1 MTTIRRN
8 RAIELAWTAHR
19 WLYRLSGGRIGATL
33 GALPVLMLT
42 TKGRK
47 TGELRSVLLTYIADA
62 GRYVV
67 YASHA
72 GEEREP
78 PWWLNLRATREA
90 EVRVDGHL
98 VRVRAREAEGEER
111 ARLWERATS
120 AEPNYAEYQKRTTRR
135 IAVVVLEPG

>member
-1 MTTIRRN
+1 MTTVRRN
-8 RAIELAWTAHR
+8 RAMELAWTAHR

-47 TGELRSVLLTYIADA
+47 TGELRAVLLTYVADGDRDA
-62 GRYVV
+62 VF
-67 YASHA
+67 ASHA

-78 PWWLNLRATREA
+78 PWWLNLRAAREA
-90 EVRVDGHL
+90 EIQVDGRT
-98 VRVRAREAEGEER
+98 VQVRAREAEGEER
-111 ARLWERATS
+111 TRLWERATS